1 MSAMNWDEMTK
12 EERLLAEQAV
22 LNFRELN
29 AACDKAAD
37 GTVLDICEDM
47 AMRQGREL
55 TRKAIETSLQR
66 QAAEVEKKGRR
77 LGRANAE

>member
-1 MSAMNWDEMTK
+1 MSGMNWDEMSK

-29 AACDKAAD
+29 KACDDAAD
-37 GTVLDICEDM
+37 GTVLDICENV

-55 TRKAIETSLQR
+55 TRKTIETSLQL
-66 QAAEVEKKGRR
+66 QASDVEKKGRR

>member
-1 MSAMNWDEMTK
+1 MSGMNWDEMSK

-29 AACDKAAD
+29 KACDDAAD
-37 GTVLDICEDM
+37 GTVLDICENM

-55 TRKAIETSLQR
+55 TRKAIERSLQM